1 MTAGQKAGEDMKKKE
16 QKIVRFYSDNPD
28 HRKALQILEERNTEK
43 YPSIQEFIIEA
54 INAFGDKGQK
64 AETIQNMEK
73 QEWEEPLVSRIAESV
88 GKVIEE
94 KIPQIIMTYLL
105 DLKMKQNDNA
115 LPVPAAAASEKM
127 EMVSN
132 TSENM
137 IKEVDKKED
146 VLEKDVETNDLLDLD
161 NFFQ

>member
-1 MTAGQKAGEDMKKKE
+1 MKKKE

-43 YPSIQEFIIEA
+43 YSSIQEFIIEA
-54 INAFGDKGQK
+54 INAFGDKEQK

-105 DLKMKQNDNA
+105 DLKMKQNGNN
-115 LPVPAAAASEKM
+115 LPVPVAVASEKM
-127 EMVSN
+127 ETVSN

-161 NFFQ
+161 NFF

>member
-1 MTAGQKAGEDMKKKE
+1 MTAGQKVGEDMKKKE
-16 QKIVRFYSDNPD
+16 QKIVRFYSDNPE

-54 INAFGDKGQK
+54 INAFEDKEQK
-64 AETIQNMEK
+64 AENIQNMEK

-105 DLKMKQNDNA
+105 DLKMKQNGND
-115 LPVPAAAASEKM
+115 LPVPVAVASEKM
-127 EMVSN
+127 ETVSN

-137 IKEVDKKED
+137 LKEVDKKEE

-161 NFFQ
+161 NFF

>member
-1 MTAGQKAGEDMKKKE
+1 MTVGQKAGEDMKKKE
-16 QKIVRFYSDNPD
+16 QKIVRFYSDNPE

-54 INAFGDKGQK
+54 INAFGDKEQK
-64 AETIQNMEK
+64 AENIQNMEK

-105 DLKMKQNDNA
+105 DLKMKQNVND
-115 LPVPAAAASEKM
+115 LPVPVESEKRKT
-127 EMVSN
+127 VSN

-137 IKEVDKKED
+137 LKEVDKKEE

-161 NFFQ
+161 NFF

>member
-1 MTAGQKAGEDMKKKE
+1 MKKKE

-64 AETIQNMEK
+64 DENIQNMEK

>member
-1 MTAGQKAGEDMKKKE
+1 MTVGQKAGEDMKKKE
-16 QKIVRFYSDNPD
+16 QKIVRFYSDNPE

-54 INAFGDKGQK
+54 INAFGDKEQK
-64 AETIQNMEK
+64 AENIQNMEK

-105 DLKMKQNDNA
+105 DLKMKQNVND
-115 LPVPAAAASEKM
+115 LPVPVASEKM
-127 EMVSN
+127 ETVSN

-137 IKEVDKKED
+137 LKEVDKKEE

-161 NFFQ
+161 NFF

>member
-1 MTAGQKAGEDMKKKE
+1 MKKKE
-16 QKIVRFYSDNPD
+16 QKIVRFYSDNPE

-54 INAFGDKGQK
+54 INAFGDKEQK
-64 AETIQNMEK
+64 AENIQNMEK

-105 DLKMKQNDNA
+105 DLKVKQNGND
-115 LPVPAAAASEKM
+115 LPVPVAVASEKM
-127 EMVSN
+127 ETVSN

-137 IKEVDKKED
+137 LKEVDKKEE

-161 NFFQ
+161 NFF

>member
-16 QKIVRFYSDNPD
+16 QKIVRFYSDNPE
-28 HRKALQILEERNTEK
+28 HRKALQILGERNTEK

-54 INAFGDKGQK
+54 INAFGDKEQK
-64 AETIQNMEK
+64 AENIQNMDK

-105 DLKMKQNDNA
+105 DLKMKQNGND
-115 LPVPAAAASEKM
+115 LPVPVASEKM
-127 EMVSN
+127 ETVSN

-137 IKEVDKKED
+137 LKEADKKEE

-161 NFFQ
+161 NFF